1 MTMNNKLVR
10 CKQQR
15 IKTWANHSDA
25 YSFFNLLTSPEMLS
39 MVEGLHP
46 DTYRERQFPPTE
58 TLSMFLAQAM
68 NEDRSCQKAVNDA
81 AIKRM
86 VGGLRPCSTTTGGYC
101 QARQRLPL
109 EMVSTLVRYTGEL
122 MNRQVPE
129 QWRWHG
135 KRVHLID
142 GTTVTLPDTPANQ
155 ARYPQQ
161 GGQKPGLGFP
171 ISRIVGVICLSSG
184 ALLNAS
190 LGRFNGKGSSEQT
203 LLRTLLDTFDTD
215 DVVMG
220 DAFYGT
226 YFLLASLLER
236 GVDAVFEQHGARK
249 RVTDF
254 RQGQRLGPKDHL
266 IQLSKPTRKPDWM
279 TVEDYEHAPEYLTIR
294 ELKVGGKILI
304 TTLLSCQAFPRH
316 DLKALYKKRW
326 HVEVDLRNIKTTLGM
341 ETLSCKNPE
350 MAEKEMWVYFLAYN
364 LIRLLM
370 AQSALLADIL
380 PRQLSFKHTVQLWS
394 SWCQQTQ
401 AIDIQA
407 NEGELFTLIAQKIV
421 GNRPGRLEPRAVK
434 RRPKAFPLLMEK
446 REQARDKIR
455 INGHPKKGFRL
466 N

>member
-1 MTMNNKLVR
+1 MISNNKLVR

-15 IKTWANHSDA
+15 IQTMAKISDS
-25 YSFFNLLTSPEMLS
+25 YRFFNLLTGPEMLS
-39 MVEGLHP
+39 KVEALLP
-46 DTYRERQFPPTE
+46 ETYREREFPPTE

-68 NEDRSCQKAVNDA
+68 NEDRSCQKVVNDV
-81 AIKRM
+81 AIKRI
-86 VGGLRPCSTTTGGYC
+86 VGGLSPCSTGTGGYC

-122 MNRQVPE
+122 MNNQVPD

-142 GTTVTLPDTPANQ
+142 GTTVTLPDTAANQ
-155 ARYPQQ
+155 AVYPQYC
-161 GGQKPGLGFP
+161 GQKLGLGFP
-171 ISRIVGVICLSSG
+171 ISRIVGVICLSTG

-190 LGRFNGKGSSEQT
+190 LGRFSGKGTGEQM
-203 LLRTLLDTFDTD
+203 LLRTMLDSFKTD
-215 DVVMG
+215 DLVLG
-220 DAFYGT
+220 DAYYGT
-226 YFLLASLLER
+226 YFLLATLHDK
-236 GVDAVFEQHGARK
+236 GVDCVFEQLGARK

-254 RQGQRLGPKDHL
+254 RQGTRLGPKDHL
-266 IQLSKPTRKPDWM
+266 IQLDKPKRKPDWM
-279 TVEDYEHAPEYLTIR
+279 TQADYDNAPEYLTIR
-294 ELKVGGKILI
+294 ELKVNDKILI
-304 TTLLSCQAFPRH
+304 TTLLSSNAFPRH

-341 ETLSCKNPE
+341 ETLSCKTPE

-394 SWCQQTQ
+394 AWSQQMQ
-401 AIDIQA
+401 VISIQA
-407 NEGELFTLIAQKIV
+407 DEAVLFVLISQKTV
-421 GNRPGRLEPRAVK
+421 GNRPGRIEPRAMK

-446 REQARDKIR
+446 REQAREKIR
-455 INGHPKKGFRL
+455 IYGHPKKML
-466 N
+466 YS